1 MFERFERA
9 PSRSSALGRWR
20 LSLYI
25 FLIRGCRPRGRTHH
39 LDPEMARKSKKDRE
53 PAAPEGEREQE
64 QLSALHRVSPNRIL
78 GIGARLRA
86 YMLAGILVTAPI
98 GITFYFAWLVVGFF
112 DNRVKPLI
120 PAAYN
125 PETYL
130 PFGVPGLGLVVFLA
144 FLIFVG
150 WVAAG
155 LLGRWF
161 VRATEHLLNRM
172 PIIRSVYS
180 AIKQIVETI
189 VSHQSETFRQVVLF
203 EYPRRGSWALG
214 FITGKT
220 QGEVQNLTSDEVI
233 NVFLPT
239 TPNPTS
245 GYLLFIPRKELI
257 ILDMTVEE
265 GIKMV
270 VSGGIV
276 TPTDRRPA
284 EVQAVPKVAPAS
296 RTRQTIPY
304 EPKS

>member
-1 MFERFERA
+1 
-9 PSRSSALGRWR
+9 
-20 LSLYI
+20 
-25 FLIRGCRPRGRTHH
+25 
-39 LDPEMARKSKKDRE
+39 
-53 PAAPEGEREQE
+53 
-64 QLSALHRVSPNRIL
+64 
-78 GIGARLRA
+78 
-86 YMLAGILVTAPI
+86 
-98 GITFYFAWLVVGFF
+98 
-112 DNRVKPLI
+112 
-120 PAAYN
+120 
-125 PETYL
+125 
-130 PFGVPGLGLVVFLA
+130 
-144 FLIFVG
+144 
-150 WVAAG
+150 
-155 LLGRWF
+155 
-161 VRATEHLLNRM
+161 M

-296 RTRQTIPY
+296 RTSQTIPY

>member
-1 MFERFERA
+1 
-9 PSRSSALGRWR
+9 
-20 LSLYI
+20 
-25 FLIRGCRPRGRTHH
+25 
-39 LDPEMARKSKKDRE
+39 MARKSKTDRE
-53 PAAPEGEREQE
+53 PPPPESAGEQDHVSAPRK
-64 QLSALHRVSPNRIL
+64 VSPNRIM

-86 YMLAGILVTAPI
+86 YMLTGILMTAPI
-98 GITFYFAWLVVGFF
+98 GITFYFAWLVVDFF

-130 PFGVPGLGLVVFLA
+130 PFGVPGLGLVVFLV
-144 FLIFVG
+144 FLIFIG

-203 EYPRRGSWALG
+203 EYPRRGCWALG

-276 TPTDRRPA
+276 TPEDRRPT
-284 EVQAVPKVAPAS
+284 EVQAVPKVAPAT
-296 RTRQTIPY
+296 RTGQTIPY
-304 EPKS
+304 KPRP